1 METRSVKRK
10 KKKKEEEA
18 NWFSVEEIIKV
29 DRISNLPDS
38 LIHQILLLLPL
49 KSAAQT
55 SLLSKRWRSLFLS
68 LPDLDFTSIDDLK
81 NPKSFSS
88 NSIYKVLS
96 LRNHRDSNN
105 LRSLRFR
112 AAITFTSLNSLI
124 RLAVT
129 HQVQDLDI
137 EVTTKD
143 YFNFPRWIV
152 TSQDLRALKL
162 KSSQPGFRLPPS
174 SSILGGFQKL
184 TSLSLS
190 LVILHNHQPCL
201 SDFFTDPSFP
211 LLEKLNLE
219 SCFGLKELKVSCRL
233 LQEFSLKNSLQLEG
247 LEVSGNKLQKLKVES
262 CFHSYSEKSF
272 VKINTPNLRTFLWNS
287 NAVTSSVHF
296 LDKLV
301 CLRKAFVKVFW
312 LHQDLNSQTQSL
324 FTLLSGLSN
333 SYKLQLGNQSVEILS
348 SKKGLLKNHLLPFHN
363 MRFLELQT
371 RFNRHNVQTL
381 SCLFKSCPMLNI
393 LTLKIINDQTSERRQ
408 WDKDLWDMSNS
419 EIQYW
424 ESQTYELESFLNHLE
439 FVEIHGFLECENE
452 MSLAMFLLRHGKALI
467 KMTLRSSFLC
477 RDSLRRQMIRSQ
489 LTGFSMASSKAKI
502 SFH

>member
-1 METRSVKRK
+1 METRSVKRRK
-10 KKKKEEEA
+10 KKREEA
-18 NWFSVEEIIKV
+18 NVQEIIKV
-29 DRISNLPDS
+29 DRISDLPDS
-38 LIHQILLLLPL
+38 LLHQILLLLPL
-49 KSAAQT
+49 ISAAKT
-55 SLLSKRWRSLFLS
+55 SSLSKRWRSLFLS
-68 LPDLDFTSIDDLK
+68 LPDLDFTTISDLGK
-81 NPKSFSS
+81 PKSFSS

-105 LRSLRFR
+105 NLRSLRFR
-112 AAITFTSLNSLI
+112 ATVTFTSLNSLI

-152 TSQDLRALKL
+152 TSQDLRALSL
-162 KSSQPGFRLPPS
+162 KSAYPGFRLPTS

-190 LVILHNHQPCL
+190 LLILDNQPRL

-211 LLEKLNLE
+211 LLEKLTLE

-247 LEVSGNKLQKLKVES
+247 LEVSCSKLQKLKVVN
-262 CFHSYSEKSF
+262 CFLTYSEKSF
-272 VKINTPNLRTFLWNS
+272 VKINTPNLKTFLWNL
-287 NAVTSSVHF
+287 NAVTTSFHF

-312 LHQDLNSQTQSL
+312 LHQHLNSQTQSL
-324 FTLLSGLSN
+324 FTLLSGLCN

-363 MRFLELQT
+363 MRSLELQT
-371 RFNRHNVQTL
+371 HFNRHNVQTL
-381 SCLFKSCPMLNI
+381 SCLFKSCPLLNI
-393 LTLKIINDQTSERRQ
+393 LILKIINDQTSERRQ
-408 WDKDLWDMSNS
+408 WNKDLWDRSNS

-467 KMTLRSSFLC
+467 KMTLRSSYLC
-477 RDSLRRQMIRSQ
+477 RDSLRRQMLRSQ

-502 SFH
+502 SFQ